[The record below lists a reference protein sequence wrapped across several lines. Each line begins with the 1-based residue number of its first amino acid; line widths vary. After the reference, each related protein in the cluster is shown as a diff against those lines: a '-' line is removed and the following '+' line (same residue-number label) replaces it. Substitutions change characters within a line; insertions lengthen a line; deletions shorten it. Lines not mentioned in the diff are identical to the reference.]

1 MRTLRS
7 SHACPLAAI
16 APARAEEKAAA
27 AYMVSYIEVVPAQTG
42 QAAALLRQL
51 VSASLAEPGAV
62 RFEVLQR
69 TSPSHHF
76 LILEIWKDQQALD
89 AHARPRTPSQ
99 FRDKLKPLLMA
110 PVDDRPSIPTYI
122 APLPTAHPRS
132 ASYVVTHVDVPP
144 AAREKIMAPL
154 QTLAELSRKET
165 GNLRFD
171 VLQQKTRANHFT
183 VVEVW
188 RDPKAADAH
197 ELTAHTRQFR
207 ATLVPLTGALY
218 DQRWYRELP
227 ARRRARRSA
236 DMRLTRSA
244 AARSMRAIS
253 RGQQEMVAKQPLFP
267 SPINRR

>member
-1 MRTLRS
+1 MRTQLLVMLAS
-7 SHACPLAAI
+7 LAAV

-51 VSASLAEPGAV
+51 VGASLAEPGAV

-76 LILEIWKDQQALD
+76 LILEIWKDQPAFD
-89 AHARPRTPSQ
+89 AHVAAAHTGQ
-99 FRDKLKPLLMA
+99 FRDKLRPLLMA

-122 APLPTAHPRS
+122 APLPSVHPRS
-132 ASYVVTHVDVPP
+132 AGYVVTHVDVPP

-197 ELTAHTRQFR
+197 ELNAHTRQFR

-227 ARRRARRSA
+227 AAPAGSKKR
-236 DMRLTRSA
+236 
-244 AARSMRAIS
+244 
-253 RGQQEMVAKQPLFP
+253 
-267 SPINRR
+267 